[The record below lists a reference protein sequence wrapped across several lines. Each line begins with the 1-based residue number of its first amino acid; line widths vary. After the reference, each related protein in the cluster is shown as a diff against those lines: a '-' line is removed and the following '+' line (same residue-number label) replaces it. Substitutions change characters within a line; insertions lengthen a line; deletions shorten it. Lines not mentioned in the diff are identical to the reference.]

1 MPAASGPKP
10 CWSWQTGTRMA
21 GTSRRASL
29 SRLMTAN
36 ALSQPPSR
44 TSRSFTGEG
53 WVMDPATL
61 RTSHSRSQASA
72 SP

>member
-1 MPAASGPKP
+1 MPRASAPKP
-10 CWSWQTGTRMA
+10 CCSWQVGTRMA
-21 GTSRRASL
+21 GTSMSVSQ

-53 WVMDPATL
+53 WVMVPATL

>member
-1 MPAASGPKP
+1 
-10 CWSWQTGTRMA
+10 MA
-21 GTSRRASL
+21 GTSMSVSQ

-53 WVMDPATL
+53 WVMVPATL